1 MAPQSKA
8 NKPAAK
14 PRRPERKSER
24 LPCGRER
31 MHPGAPVAQTQ
42 YDGLHDRLKAYLEA
56 QKLKYSEQRWKIAKV
71 VLGSAE
77 HLSAQEIIRRVEH
90 EYPDIGAATVYRNIK
105 VLCEAQILRETL
117 LDAEDRVV
125 YEAFEEGHHDH
136 IVCLDCGAIFEFH
149 EAKIESLQQSVAE
162 QMDFS
167 EVRHRHV
174 IYANCR
180 YKK

>member
-1 MAPQSKA
+1 VAKKKPKKA
-8 NKPAAK
+8 AEAK
-14 PRRPERKSER
+14 ADARSVS

-31 MHPGAPVAQTQ
+31 AHSAGPVAPSQVES
-42 YDGLHDRLKAYLEA
+42 LHARLKHYLEA
-56 QKLKYSEQRWKIAKV
+56 QGLKYSEQRWKIAKV
-71 VLGSAE
+71 VLASAE
-77 HLSAQEIIRRVEH
+77 HLSAQEIIRRVEG

-105 VLCEAQILRETL
+105 VLCDARILKETL

-149 EAKIESLQQSVAE
+149 EPRIESLQASVTDALS
-162 QMDFS
+162 FS

-174 IYANCR
+174 IYAHC
-180 YKK
+180 KLLK